1 MRLFLRTFFLLIT
14 ALLLGGVVHIGSLLA
29 VPYLATQDAF
39 SRISTMTEPNSFVAL
54 DALEEGRRLPLLD
67 PAFAYL
73 ACPFDLS
80 DGPVRVRVPL
90 SGEYVALSF
99 YAPDAVAFFSI
110 NDQSASEASIEVDL
124 HDPGDASY
132 KSDPA
137 RPNIVPLASPDLRGF
152 VMVRAFAPTSSIR
165 PIVRTALAGATCEPL
180 D

>member
-1 MRLFLRTFFLLIT
+1 MRLILKTVFLLVT

-29 VPYLATQDAF
+29 VPYVSTQDAF
-39 SRISTMTEPNSFVAL
+39 SRISALTQPNSFVSL
-54 DALEEGRRLPLLD
+54 DPLKDNRRLPLLD

-90 SGEYVALSF
+90 SGEYVAMSF

-110 NDQSASEASIEVDL
+110 NDQSASDAAIEVDL

-132 KSDPA
+132 KPDPA
-137 RPNIVPLASPDLRGF
+137 RPSIVPLAAPDLRGF
-152 VMVRAFAPTSSIR
+152 VMVRAFAPTDSVR
-165 PIVRTALAGATCEPL
+165 PIVQAALAGATCESL